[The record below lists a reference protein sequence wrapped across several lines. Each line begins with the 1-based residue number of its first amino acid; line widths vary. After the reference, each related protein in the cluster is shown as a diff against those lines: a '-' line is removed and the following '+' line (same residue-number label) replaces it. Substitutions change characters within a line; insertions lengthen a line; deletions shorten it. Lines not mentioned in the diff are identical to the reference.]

1 MTKQKGYGERVM
13 PTVSEVIDK
22 EYRKIVEQKYPEY
35 SNVWP
40 IISGY
45 NLLNGPY
52 GNYII
57 CIFKH
62 TGNNSMMATSVVE
75 FNDVNTGVT
84 SISSQNIDSVRD
96 KVRSSFR
103 LSSMDSVV
111 ILAVDGSNL
120 GSELQKLLESHEFVM
135 GVKKMKIFL
144 SHKGADKPLVR
155 LYKQT
160 LELLGF
166 EVWLD
171 EDAMPAGTALHRG
184 ILQGFKDSCA
194 AIFFITPNYKDE
206 EFLETEVNYAITEKM
221 NKGDKFSIIT
231 LVFSD
236 DKGKIGEVP
245 ELLKTYVW
253 KQPTNDLEALQEI
266 IKALPVKLGDV
277 RYR

>member
-194 AIFFITPNYKDE
+194 AIFFITPNYKNE

>member
-75 FNDVNTGVT
+75 FNDANTGVT
-84 SISSQNIDSVRD
+84 SVSSQNIDSVRD

-111 ILAVDGSNL
+111 ILAIDGSNL

-206 EFLETEVNYAITEKM
+206 GFLETEVNYAITEKM

>member
-111 ILAVDGSNL
+111 ILAIDGSNL

>member
-1 MTKQKGYGERVM
+1 
-13 PTVSEVIDK
+13 
-22 EYRKIVEQKYPEY
+22 
-35 SNVWP
+35 
-40 IISGY
+40 
-45 NLLNGPY
+45 
-52 GNYII
+52 
-57 CIFKH
+57 
-62 TGNNSMMATSVVE
+62 MASSVVE
-75 FNDVNTGVT
+75 FNDVNTGVI

-96 KVRSSFR
+96 KVRSSFH

-111 ILAVDGSNL
+111 ILAMDGSNL
-120 GSELQKLLESHEFVM
+120 GYELQKLLESHEFVM

-194 AIFFITPNYKDE
+194 AVFFITPNYKDE
-206 EFLETEVNYAITEKM
+206 GFLETEVNYAITEKM

>member
-1 MTKQKGYGERVM
+1 
-13 PTVSEVIDK
+13 
-22 EYRKIVEQKYPEY
+22 
-35 SNVWP
+35 
-40 IISGY
+40 
-45 NLLNGPY
+45 
-52 GNYII
+52 
-57 CIFKH
+57 
-62 TGNNSMMATSVVE
+62 MMASSVVE
-75 FNDVNTGVT
+75 FNDVNTGVI

-96 KVRSSFR
+96 KVRSSFH

-111 ILAVDGSNL
+111 ILAMDGSNL
-120 GSELQKLLESHEFVM
+120 GYELQKLLESHEFVM

-194 AIFFITPNYKDE
+194 AVFFITPNYKDE
-206 EFLETEVNYAITEKM
+206 GFLETEVNYAITEKM

>member
-1 MTKQKGYGERVM
+1 M
-13 PTVSEVIDK
+13 PTVGEVIDK
-22 EYRKIVEQKYPEY
+22 EYRKIIKQKYPEY
-35 SNVWP
+35 SASWP
-40 IISGY
+40 IVSGY
-45 NLLNGPY
+45 NILNGPY
-52 GNYII
+52 GDYII

-62 TGNNSMMATSVVE
+62 TGNSGMVATSVVE
-75 FNDVNTGVT
+75 FNSANTGVET
-84 SISSQNIDSVRD
+84 ISSGNIDSVRD
-96 KVRSSFR
+96 KVRSSFH
-103 LSSMDSVV
+103 LSKMDSIV
-111 ILAVDGSNL
+111 ILAVNGSNL
-120 GSELQKLLESHEFVM
+120 NSELQKLLEEHEFVM
-135 GVKKMKIFL
+135 GVKRMKIFL

-160 LELLGF
+160 LEALGF

-206 EFLETEVNYAITEKM
+206 GFLETEVNYAITEKM
-221 NKGDKFSIIT
+221 SKGDKFSIIT

-236 DKGKIGEVP
+236 DNGNIGEVP

-253 KQPTNDLEALQEI
+253 KQPANDLEAIQEI
-266 IKALPVKLGDV
+266 VKALPVKLGDV

>member
-1 MTKQKGYGERVM
+1 M
-13 PTVSEVIDK
+13 PTASEIIDK
-22 EYRKIVEQKYPEY
+22 EYRKIVKQKYPDY
-35 SNVWP
+35 SASWP

-45 NLLNGPY
+45 NILNGQY
-52 GNYII
+52 GNYIV

-62 TGNNSMMATSVVE
+62 TGNVGMMASSVVE
-75 FNDVNTGVT
+75 FNKANTGVEV
-84 SISSQNIDSVRD
+84 ISSYNIDSVRNQI
-96 KVRSSFR
+96 RSSFH
-103 LSSMDSVV
+103 LANMDSVV

-120 GSELQKLLESHEFVM
+120 NSELQKLLENHEFVM

-160 LELLGF
+160 LEILGF

-206 EFLETEVNYAITEKM
+206 GFLETEVNYAITEKM
-221 NKGDKFSIIT
+221 NKNDKFSIIT

-236 DKGKIGEVP
+236 DKGNIGELP

-253 KQPTNDLEALQEI
+253 KQPTNDLEAIQEI
-266 IKALPVKLGDV
+266 VKALPVKLGDV

>member
-1 MTKQKGYGERVM
+1 M
-13 PTVSEVIDK
+13 PTASEIIEK
-22 EYRKIVEQKYPEY
+22 EYKKMVKQKYPEY
-35 SNVWP
+35 SASWP

-45 NLLNGPY
+45 NILNGQY
-52 GNYII
+52 GEYIV

-62 TGNNSMMATSVVE
+62 TGNNGMMASSVVE
-75 FNDVNTGVT
+75 FNKANTGVE
-84 SISSQNIDSVRD
+84 SIAPSNIDSVRD
-96 KVRSSFR
+96 KICSTFH
-103 LSSMDSVV
+103 LSNMDSVV
-111 ILAVDGSNL
+111 ILAVNGSNL
-120 GSELQKLLESHEFVM
+120 NSELQKLLETHEFVM
-135 GVKKMKIFL
+135 GVRKMKIFL

-160 LELLGF
+160 LEILGF
-166 EVWLD
+166 EVWID

-206 EFLETEVNYAITEKM
+206 GFSETEVNYAITEKM
-221 NKGDKFSIIT
+221 SKHDKFSIIT

-236 DKGKIGEVP
+236 DNGNIGEVP

-253 KQPTNDLEALQEI
+253 KQPTNDLEAIQEI
-266 IKALPVKLGDV
+266 VKALPVKLGDV

>member
-1 MTKQKGYGERVM
+1 M
-13 PTVSEVIDK
+13 PTANEIIDK
-22 EYRKIVEQKYPEY
+22 EYRKIVEQKYSEY

-40 IISGY
+40 ILSGY
-45 NLLNGPY
+45 NLLNGTY

-62 TGNNSMMATSVVE
+62 TGNNSMMASSVVE
-75 FNDVNTGVT
+75 FNDVNTGVI

-96 KVRSSFR
+96 KVRSSFH

-111 ILAVDGSNL
+111 ILAMDGSNL
-120 GSELQKLLESHEFVM
+120 GYELQKLLESHEFVM

-194 AIFFITPNYKDE
+194 AVFFITPNYKDE
-206 EFLETEVNYAITEKM
+206 GFLETEVNYAITEKM

-266 IKALPVKLGDV
+266 IKALLNITGTFTPPVRNEETIVPD
-277 RYR
+277 

>member
-1 MTKQKGYGERVM
+1 M

-62 TGNNSMMATSVVE
+62 TGNNSMMITSVVE

-206 EFLETEVNYAITEKM
+206 GFLETEVNYAITEKM

-236 DKGKIGEVP
+236 DTGKIGEVP

>member
-1 MTKQKGYGERVM
+1 M
-13 PTVSEVIDK
+13 PTASEAIQK
-22 EYRKIVEQKYPEY
+22 EYSKMVAERYPEY
-35 SNVWP
+35 IASWP
-40 IISGY
+40 IVSGY
-45 NLLNGPY
+45 NIINGVY

-62 TGNNSMMATSVVE
+62 TGSSGITASSVVN
-75 FNDVNTGVT
+75 FNTANTGTETITV
-84 SISSQNIDSVRD
+84 SNIDSVRE
-96 KVRSSFR
+96 KVFSSFR
-103 LSSMDSVV
+103 LLSMDSVV
-111 ILAVDGSNL
+111 ILAKDGSNL
-120 GSELQKLLESHEFVM
+120 QSELCKLMERHEFVM

-160 LELLGF
+160 LEVLGF

-171 EDAMPAGTALHRG
+171 EDAMPAGTVLHRG

-206 EFLETEVNYAITEKM
+206 GFLEAEVNYAIKEKM
-221 NKGDKFSIIT
+221 EKKNKFAIIT

-236 DKGKIGEVP
+236 NEGNKGEVP

-253 KQPTNDLEALQEI
+253 KQPSNDLEALQEI

-277 RYR
+277 CYK

>member
-1 MTKQKGYGERVM
+1 M

-62 TGNNSMMATSVVE
+62 TGNNSMMVTSVVE

-84 SISSQNIDSVRD
+84 SVSSQNIDSVRD

-111 ILAVDGSNL
+111 ILAIDGSNL

-206 EFLETEVNYAITEKM
+206 GFLETEVNYAITEKM

>member
-84 SISSQNIDSVRD
+84 SVSSQNIDSVRD

-111 ILAVDGSNL
+111 ILAIDGSNL

-206 EFLETEVNYAITEKM
+206 GFLETEVNYAITEKM

>member
-84 SISSQNIDSVRD
+84 SVLSQNIDSVRD

-111 ILAVDGSNL
+111 ILAIDGSNL

-206 EFLETEVNYAITEKM
+206 GFLETEVNYAITEKM